1 MKKRYIQT
9 LMLLLAALLVSHNA
23 KAQEPGTSTVSTG
36 PTVRGN
42 VFGGGNLAN
51 VKGSVTVN
59 VSAGTVAN
67 DVYGGGNVADVNGDT
82 RLHLLGG
89 TITGNVYG
97 GGKGQL
103 ATAAVGT
110 PGMDGYVPAKE
121 NVEAKVGS
129 TLVNLNGMD
138 ATEYKEAYNSWGLV
152 NEGEGKPY
160 TVANTAK
167 GCVVGGSIFGC
178 NNINGTPL
186 GDATVHVYK
195 TQNAGATQIGNTET
209 MTTAKQNGAYDL
221 TAVYGGGNLAPFVPT
236 ADNASTHVIIDGC
249 DLTSIETVYGG
260 GNAASTPATDV
271 TVNGTFEIKE
281 LFGGGNGLTALPDG
295 RPNPGANVGYKDYTE
310 YVEVE
315 GRTVARDNP
324 NYDTKEERTASGS
337 NIVYGSGA
345 ANVTIYGGTIHQVFG
360 GSNTKGNVRI
370 SAVTLLDDNNDCDF
384 RIDEA
389 YGGGKSAPMDAEAKL
404 LMACIPGL
412 KAAYGGAEA
421 ANIEGNVTLN
431 ITNGTFDRV
440 FGGNNISGTISGKIT
455 VNIEE
460 TGCRPV
466 VIGELY
472 GGGNLAAYS
481 IYGYNDDGTPKESG
495 ENPFDNPEVNVR
507 SCTSIGAVY
516 GGGYGTSAKM
526 IASPTVNINESVG
539 SPETYPTTGDY
550 DDNGFKGKTITLD
563 EGKPNEHTVTLPAHK
578 KGEMGAIG
586 NIFGGGNAA
595 DVKGNTNVNVGT
607 SEYEEMVSV
616 ATGDDVTGYYTR
628 SGEGTE
634 ASPYTYTEATGT
646 AVEGTTYYQK
656 VEGANITGNVY
667 GGGNNAEVT
676 GNTHVVIGKK
686 YETP

>member
-1 MKKRYIQT
+1 MKKRYVQT
-9 LMLLLAALLVSHNA
+9 LILLLAALLVSHDA
-23 KAQEPGTSTVSTG
+23 KAQGESTVSTG

-97 GGKGQL
+97 GGKGQQ

-121 NVEAKVGS
+121 DVEAKVGS
-129 TLVNLNGMD
+129 TQVNLNGMD
-138 ATEYKEAYNSWGLV
+138 ASEYKEAYNSWGLV

-178 NNINGTPL
+178 NNINGTPQ
-186 GDATVHVYK
+186 GNATVHIYK
-195 TQNAGATQIGNTET
+195 TQNEAAQQIGNAGDVTN
-209 MTTAKQNGAYDL
+209 AKEKGRYDL
-221 TAVYGGGNLAPFVPT
+221 TAVYGGGNLAPFIPT
-236 ADNASTHVIIDGC
+236 VADASTHVIIDGC

-260 GNAASTPATDV
+260 GNAASTPATNV

-281 LFGGGNGLTALPDG
+281 LFGGGNGLDALPNG

-370 SAVTLLDDNNDCDF
+370 SAVTLLEDQDVCEF
-384 RIDEA
+384 CVDEA

-404 LMACIPGL
+404 LMSCIPGL

-421 ANIEGNVTLN
+421 ANIEGDVTLN
-431 ITNGTFDRV
+431 ITNGNFDRV
-440 FGGNNISGTISGKIT
+440 FGGNNKSGRIGGTIT

-460 TGCRPV
+460 TGCKPV
-466 VIGELY
+466 IIGQLY
-472 GGGNLAAYS
+472 GGGNQAPYTAPFVK
-481 IYGYNDDGTPKESG
+481 DDGGNDT
-495 ENPFDNPEVNVR
+495 DVR
-507 SCTSIGAVY
+507 QHGPTLNIKSFTSIGEVY
-516 GGGYGTSAKM
+516 GGGYGEGAIVTGD
-526 IASPTVNINESVG
+526 TYVNINEVVG
-539 SPETYPTTGDY
+539 DKSSQDEFMKETVTDVTDPATQTTGTDKVSKNTGVTKTFKDGDG
-550 DDNGFKGKTITLD
+550 DDANTISVDIPL
-563 EGKPNEHTVTLPAHK
+563 HK
-578 KGEMGAIG
+578 QGDIG
-586 NIFGGGNAA
+586 SIGVVFGGGNAA
-595 DVKGNTNVNVGT
+595 QVVGNTHVNIGT
-607 SEYEEMVSV
+607 LSSVDYVTKASGESV
-616 ATGDDVTGYYTR
+616 ARTGITPV
-628 SGEGTE
+628 
-634 ASPYTYTEATGT
+634 
-646 AVEGTTYYQK
+646 
-656 VEGANITGNVY
+656 GADIRGNVY

-676 GNTHVVIGKK
+676 GNTNVVIGEK
-686 YETP
+686 YVAP

>member
-1 MKKRYIQT
+1 MKKRYVQT
-9 LMLLLAALLVSHNA
+9 LILLLAALLVSHDA
-23 KAQEPGTSTVSTG
+23 KAQGESTESTG

-51 VKGSVTVN
+51 VEGSVTVN

-138 ATEYKEAYNSWGLV
+138 ATEYKEAYSSWGLV
-152 NEGEGKPY
+152 TEGEGKPY

-209 MTTAKQNGAYDL
+209 MTTAKQKGAYDL

-295 RPNPGANVGYKDYTE
+295 KPNPGANVGYKNYTE
-310 YVEVE
+310 YVNVD
-315 GRTVARDNP
+315 GTLVAQDKEDAN
-324 NYDTKEERTASGS
+324 TKEKRLTSGY
-337 NIVYGSGA
+337 VYGTGA

-370 SAVTLLDDNNDCDF
+370 SAVTLLEDQDVCEF
-384 RIDEA
+384 CVDEA

-404 LMACIPGL
+404 LMSCIPGL

-421 ANIEGNVTLN
+421 ANIEGDVTLN
-431 ITNGTFDRV
+431 ITNGNFDRV
-440 FGGNNISGTISGKIT
+440 FGGNNKSGRIGGTIT

-460 TGCRPV
+460 TGCKPII
-466 VIGELY
+466 IGQLY
-472 GGGNLAAYS
+472 GGGNQAAYTAPFVKDNS
-481 IYGYNDDGTPKESG
+481 GNDT
-495 ENPFDNPEVNVR
+495 EVRQHGPTLNIK
-507 SCTSIGAVY
+507 SFTSIGEVY
-516 GGGYGTSAKM
+516 GGGYGEGAVVTGD
-526 IASPTVNINESVG
+526 TYVNINEVVGDKASVDEFMKA
-539 SPETYPTTGDY
+539 SVTTVTDPATETTGTDEVSINTGVTKSFKDGDG
-550 DDNGFKGKTITLD
+550 DDANTINVDIPL
-563 EGKPNEHTVTLPAHK
+563 HK
-578 KGEMGAIG
+578 KGEIG
-586 NIFGGGNAA
+586 SIGVVFGGGNAA
-595 DVKGNTNVNVGT
+595 KVVGDTYVNIGTVETVKFESLTDESIQDADKRVSKTVVG
-607 SEYEEMVSV
+607 
-616 ATGDDVTGYYTR
+616 ADIR
-628 SGEGTE
+628 
-634 ASPYTYTEATGT
+634 
-646 AVEGTTYYQK
+646 
-656 VEGANITGNVY
+656 GNVY
-667 GGGNNAEVT
+667 GGGNQAEVT
-676 GNTHVVIGKK
+676 GDTHVVIGK
-686 YETP
+686 EATTTP